1 MNGRKLK
8 ASLALMLSLSLV
20 MSAASESPKP
30 GATPLPVSSPGG
42 NGRWMTDEEL
52 QAFGEECVA
61 EAAPDIVKEAT
72 TDLRIENAGLKAEN
86 SVLTSQREA
95 AQEEAKAERK
105 RARNLEVGGIV
116 AAWVAA
122 VLFVA
127 DFILG
132 WWRFGA

>member
-1 MNGRKLK
+1 
-8 ASLALMLSLSLV
+8 
-20 MSAASESPKP
+20 
-30 GATPLPVSSPGG
+30 
-42 NGRWMTDEEL
+42 MTDDEL

-72 TDLRIENAGLKAEN
+72 ADLRIENAGLKAEN
-86 SVLTSQREA
+86 SVLASQRES

-105 RARNLEVGGIV
+105 RARGLEVGGVI

-122 VLFVA
+122 FLFVA
-127 DFILG
+127 DFVLG